1 VRLNW
6 NRNIGLSCTKVS
18 ANGGNEMDLS
28 CFCLEAGDRGR
39 HTEDPAPIAWGACAA
54 ERRAVC
60 SRRADG
66 ASSLLPAAVETINK
80 Q

>member
-1 VRLNW
+1 VA
-6 NRNIGLSCTKVS
+6 SD
-18 ANGGNEMDLS
+18 NGRERD
-28 CFCLEAGDRGR
+28 ERGR